1 MTSTAELLS
10 RIFTNA
16 APCSTCRRTV
26 PTFRDRET
34 GRCYCLPCL
43 EEAVAESQAEIQAER
58 QDMAM
63 VACFHRQIA
72 A

>member
-1 MTSTAELLS
+1 MTPTAELLS
-10 RIFTNA
+10 RIFTSA
-16 APCSTCRRTV
+16 APCCGCRRTV

-43 EEAVAESQAEIQAER
+43 EDAVTESQAEIAAER

-63 VACFHRQIA
+63 VACLHRQIA